1 MLPLSTF
8 DLTKEP
14 LLNVLKAIEGGEIQ
28 LADFQ
33 RDWCWDDE
41 RIRSLLSSIALGFPI
56 GSFMLLEQEKAQ
68 FRLKPRLVE
77 GVALDHSPAPQALIL
92 DGQQR
97 LTSLFMALFSLS
109 PVRINRGKRYVR
121 EQRWY
126 YFQMEE
132 MLALPEEERFRAILG
147 LKEDKRLRRAHVPQI
162 DCSTP
167 EREDQAHCFP
177 LSQVF
182 QFPQWRGEHNKYWQY
197 QPEKLALIDQFE
209 AEVIK
214 KFEHYQLGLYI
225 LRAELPKKAVC
236 QIFVNHNARPCELTH
251 FDLLTSEYA
260 SEEFDLRG
268 DWQNR
273 EQQFSRYRVLR
284 LLKPTDFLQ
293 ALSLLVRYYQRLEAK
308 KRGVHLEKLPRISC
322 NRQDVLD
329 VSLSDYQT
337 WRQNLSQG
345 FEAGARF
352 LHGQGIFDA
361 DDVPYPMQLVVLAP
375 LMAILGES
383 VKLDAVRRKLEQW
396 LYCGAAS
403 GIYSRSRESTAAKDL
418 IEMPGW
424 VWEEGAIPTTI
435 REASLQAERLQSCVN
450 SQGATYR
457 AISALLRRDGA
468 LDFLTGEAIT
478 EVKYFEEGIE
488 NHHIFPQKWCQQR
501 GIARSRYNSIVN
513 KTPLT
518 WRTNRFLGSVAPSV
532 YLQRLEEKGMSKER
546 VDEILRSHL
555 IEPELLRGDD
565 FEGFFAERTRVLLG
579 KLYEAMGKK
588 P

>member
-14 LLNVLKAIEGGEIQ
+14 LLNVLKAIEGGKIQ

-77 GVALDHSPAPQALIL
+77 GVKLEHSPAPQALIL

-97 LTSLFMALFSLS
+97 LTSLFMALFSVS
-109 PVRINRGKRYVR
+109 PVRINRGKRYAT

-126 YFQMEE
+126 YFQMKE

-147 LKEDKRLRRAHVPQI
+147 LKEDKRLRRAHSPQI

-167 EREDQAHCFP
+167 EREYQGHCFP

-182 QFPQWRGEHNKYWQY
+182 QFPQWRGEYNKYWQY
-197 QPEKLALIDQFE
+197 HPEKLALIDQFE

-268 DWQNR
+268 DWQQR
-273 EQQFSRYRVLR
+273 EQQFLRYRVLR

-308 KRGVHLEKLPRISC
+308 KRGVHSEKLPRISC

-337 WRQNLSQG
+337 WREELSRG

-383 VKLDAVRRKLEQW
+383 VKLDAVRCKLEQW

-457 AISALLRRDGA
+457 AISALLRRDGV

-478 EVKYFEEGIE
+478 EVIPF
-488 NHHIFPQKWCQQR
+488 
-501 GIARSRYNSIVN
+501 
-513 KTPLT
+513 
-518 WRTNRFLGSVAPSV
+518 
-532 YLQRLEEKGMSKER
+532 
-546 VDEILRSHL
+546 LRS
-555 IEPELLRGDD
+555 
-565 FEGFFAERTRVLLG
+565 
-579 KLYEAMGKK
+579 
-588 P
+588 